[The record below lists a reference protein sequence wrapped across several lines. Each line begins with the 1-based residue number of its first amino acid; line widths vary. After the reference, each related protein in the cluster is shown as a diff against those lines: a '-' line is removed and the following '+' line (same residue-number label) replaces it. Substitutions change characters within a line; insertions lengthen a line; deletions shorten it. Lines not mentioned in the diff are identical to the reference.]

1 LPQNLQQLL
10 AKKLPSKKRIEYQPT
25 LFIGVYLCINS
36 YQDHTRKAFP
46 SCYLCGMPEFNL
58 NDSLNL
64 LSKLTPQRVWN
75 GIKVLSSYYAS
86 IITKK
91 PVQWGLPVSI
101 SFEPTTSCNLR
112 CPECPSGLRAFTRPT
127 GMLEKDFFSQTI
139 DEIHRDLLY
148 LIFYFQGEPYLNT
161 DFLDMVKYAS
171 NKGIYTATSTNAH
184 YLNDDAARKTVESG
198 LDRLIISI
206 DGTTQE
212 TYKQYRVGGNLEK
225 VIEGAKNIV
234 KWKKELNSK
243 TPFVFFQFL
252 VVKHNEHQIE
262 EIQQLAKDIG
272 VDEVRFKSAQ
282 VYDYENDP
290 NQLIPTLDKFS
301 RYKKNKDGTYTP
313 KNKLANRCW
322 KLWHANVITWDG
334 LVVPCCFDK
343 DAMHRLGNLKNQ
355 SFKTIWN
362 NDNYKQFRAELMM
375 GRKNID
381 ICSNCSEGVSVWK

>member
-1 LPQNLQQLL
+1 
-10 AKKLPSKKRIEYQPT
+10 
-25 LFIGVYLCINS
+25 
-36 YQDHTRKAFP
+36 
-46 SCYLCGMPEFNL
+46 MPEFNL
-58 NDSLNL
+58 NDSMNL
-64 LSKLTPQRVWN
+64 MSKLTPRRVWN

-139 DEIHRDLLY
+139 DEIHKDLLY

-161 DFLDMVKYAS
+161 SFLDMVKYAS
-171 NKGIYTATSTNAH
+171 DKGIYTATSTNAH
-184 YLNDDAARKTVESG
+184 YLNDEAARKTVESG

-262 EIQQLAKDIG
+262 EIKQLAKEIG

-290 NQLIPTLDKFS
+290 NQLIPTIDKFS